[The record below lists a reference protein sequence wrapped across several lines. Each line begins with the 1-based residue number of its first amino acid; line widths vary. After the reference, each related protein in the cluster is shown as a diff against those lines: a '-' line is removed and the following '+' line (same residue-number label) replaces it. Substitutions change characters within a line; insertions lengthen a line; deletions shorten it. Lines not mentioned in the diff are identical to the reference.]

1 MKNKKTTFRV
11 WLIRHMVRNQF
22 SITTLLIGTVLF
34 IALRGLIPIIVGIAI
49 DEAIIDR
56 YDYLSVSKQLALL
69 TQLLIILLIIGI
81 LRSLIGYIATFAQQR
96 VAWRA
101 QRRIR
106 EEFFDS
112 MQNKP
117 LKFHDAT
124 STGEIMALA
133 TNDLGQVGEFFG
145 FGFGMVTE
153 VLISLVITAGLA
165 LGVLNSPALIIVSIP
180 FLITYIWAIR
190 FHNRRMAPISRTF
203 MRKWAGIATAIQDNI
218 TGAEVVRAFGSTE
231 YERKK
236 FMDYV
241 IDFRNTWE
249 KQQIIQ
255 AQYFPTLVLYGAI
268 GLTFVVSSILVLN
281 GQLTIGGMIGFN
293 GLLVVLLPP
302 TYVVSYAIQVFNGG
316 LAGAERIHKA
326 MFSQEGEEDQNGKDD
341 LDFPEDA
348 RGEIVFE
355 NVVFKYPTSKKP
367 VLDDINLHIAPN
379 QTVALVGP
387 TGCGKSSLVRLL
399 LRLYDYEGKITI
411 DDTDIKDFSLESLR
425 KGIGLIEQ
433 DIYLFPRS
441 IQDNIAFGNRNA
453 SQEEIEKAAE
463 LAQIHN
469 FIISTIDKYETNAG
483 EGGSMLSGGQK
494 QRVAIARTF
503 LANPRILI
511 LDDSTSSVDSK
522 TEEEIIKAI
531 GQVTTNRTTFIIT
544 HRISLIRKA
553 DVVIVLKNGKIAAFG
568 HHSQLIRYSPDYRRI
583 FAKSVDLPPLEELS
597 TLVKMTHAKGG
608 V

>member
-69 TQLLIILLIIGI
+69 TQLLIILLTIGI

>member
-1 MKNKKTTFRV
+1 
-11 WLIRHMVRNQF
+11 MVRNQF

>member
-1 MKNKKTTFRV
+1 
-11 WLIRHMVRNQF
+11 MVRNQF

-69 TQLLIILLIIGI
+69 TQLLIILLTIGI